1 MIGAT
6 SNHTDDINGAVVNV
20 RNRGDKICK
29 FHNRFS
35 YNESFIERNRKSFI
49 SLAVWTADCQNRAAI
64 NGIGIELKK
73 YLGTDAKISY
83 EMHNASKS
91 AKPLLML

>member
-6 SNHTDDINGAVVNV
+6 SDHTDDINGAVVNV

-29 FHNRFS
+29 FHIRFS
-35 YNESFIERNRKSFI
+35 YNESYERNRKSFI
-49 SLAVWTADCQNRAAI
+49 SVAVWTADCQNRAAI
-64 NGIGIELKK
+64 TGIGLELKK

-91 AKPLLML
+91 SKPLLML